1 MKLIEVL
8 SPCADD
14 QSSSERRRGHHAY
27 QVAVDAI
34 AYAHNIPFRILL
46 VDKLTDLPKVIQSQF
61 DNGGSGLDLMR
72 EETPTQIFA
81 ADLDARKKL
90 YDKEIFDT
98 GVAWVLTL
106 ATSNPTVRPQVLPAG
121 WETAM
126 LLLLPHLERAVWLTE
141 IGNPLPAH
149 ALARMLE
156 HWSLYVLFWCYEQTK
171 NGPTNKPNK
180 FLIDEKDENV
190 GMAGALGID
199 HYVVRVGQ
207 KFSLPSSA
215 SGQDSHQCA
224 PVIGPYWEANSKPS
238 AEVHQGF
245 NDVLKRFAS
254 NMAVHQP
261 WADVQ
266 DRVPDE
272 IEMRDALQSRIDLVN
287 PESKARSLSCR
298 RAFVDYFLQVDA
310 SAYSNDFAKLDD
322 LKRQDWEV
330 IAALCSWWARWA
342 QLITSER
349 DKSAVAGYWISVRDS
364 KLGIQVLSAEQS
376 PSGSVDE
383 LSSIRLLANKPDNSY
398 SIDELREAV
407 AQALPGVT
415 IDSPDVYLN
424 RTRERQNASWTAQV
438 IAVNNLMNSHGGK
451 LVDAADT
458 VGSDASSETETGFE
472 FEEANH
478 LLRGY
483 GGKVCHHLVS
493 MTRADV
499 ADLYWMD
506 YSQSV
511 PRLVHA
517 GGYSR
522 LLLHRVKR
530 ADIHRQFAKWSLEV
544 KNPTKKDLA
553 AAEQGPKSDSQAYRV
568 AAICAEDPSNGQQTV
583 AWANDSAASEQEK
596 CVAYFDGFPDPKPAD
611 SMALPLLVHGR
622 VVGVLTLAGL
632 TKGQFDTRLFVPL
645 RRVANLLALTMYQAS
660 QLWHMRKLNWL
671 VAHESFANWRQHNEE
686 NQFNPLK
693 KISAC
698 LTNVFLCQAVH
709 IWLRRE
715 DSDEIYALHGYNQ
728 KEIFSPAND
737 PLKDAPVFKYLP
749 CAEINKNHPI
759 ERAFVAFA
767 EDVSAKDKNGLGRY
781 VQARLNKDSKETVTY
796 SRQEALQGMYLG
808 TDYLNDD
815 NIKKSSH
822 GKLRTRIFEDFG
834 LTDLMGF
841 ALLQAVPGKSDFE
854 LAGGITLHDK
864 AEISDEKRPQPWP
877 QAWAPVVAHVQ
888 TYLPYLFSQVELL
901 HNPLDHTR
909 RFLLHAGRSEL
920 LAVRD
925 NMVQLRHIANQAFD
939 PDGAVRKRVRLIQKM
954 GNTEIGGQAAS
965 VEKHL
970 STAWNAANDLIDDSF
985 LRNLDFLVKAIERHK
1000 EASALANFEI
1010 SASSE
1015 WIDLHDFL
1023 KKALANHHDAL
1034 AKGGLRDPGLTGFE
1048 VETKCYLPRIW
1059 LNQIVFNLVENAG
1072 KYARDLFNVTWE
1084 PSLKRLR
1091 FINHGR
1097 YDSNLDIE
1105 NRLLR
1110 YGVRGSAIYERSYGT
1125 EAETKPGLGAG
1136 LWGVK
1141 FLCELCQIE
1150 FKMTITPLDKG
1161 FVLYQDGSS
1170 RGLASYQFDMT
1181 FPLGI
1186 VKEPPGG
1193 AAR

>member
-14 QSSSERRRGHHAY
+14 QGSSERRRGHHAY
-27 QVAVDAI
+27 QVAVDTI

-46 VDKLTDLPKVIQSQF
+46 VDKLTSLPKIIQSQF
-61 DNGGSGLDLMR
+61 NEGGSGLDLMR
-72 EETPTQIFA
+72 EETSTQIFVE
-81 ADLDARKKL
+81 DLDAREKL
-90 YDKEIFDT
+90 YNKEIFDT

-106 ATSNPTVRPQVLPAG
+106 ATSNPADRPQVLPAG

-180 FLIDEKDENV
+180 FLIDEKDVNAEL
-190 GMAGALGID
+190 AEALGID

-207 KFSLPSSA
+207 KFSLPSSN
-215 SGQDSHQCA
+215 SSLPSHQCA
-224 PVIGPYWEANSKPS
+224 PVIGPYWKANFAASE
-238 AEVHQGF
+238 EVHKEF
-245 NDVLKRFAS
+245 TNVLKQFVS
-254 NMAVHQP
+254 NMANVKP
-261 WADVQ
+261 WADVR
-266 DRVPDE
+266 DRMPDA
-272 IEMRDALQSRIDLVN
+272 IEMRDALQSRIDLADT
-287 PESKARSLSCR
+287 EAELRSLSCR
-298 RAFVDYFLQVDA
+298 RAFVDHFLQVDT
-310 SAYSNDFAKLDD
+310 STYFSDLVKLGD
-322 LKRQDWEV
+322 LNRQDWEV

-342 QLITSER
+342 QLITNTR
-349 DKSAVAGYWISVRDS
+349 DANAATGYWVSVRDS
-364 KLGIQVLSAEQS
+364 TLGIQILSHRQGS
-376 PSGSVDE
+376 PSTDGE
-383 LSSIRLLANKPDNSY
+383 LSSIKLMAIKPDGLKQ
-398 SIDELREAV
+398 IDELRASV

-451 LVDAADT
+451 FVDAADA

-522 LLLHRVKR
+522 LMLHRVKR
-530 ADIHRQFAKWSLEV
+530 ADIHKQFAKWSLKE
-544 KNPTKKDLA
+544 KNHNKNNLA
-553 AAEQGPKSDSQAYRV
+553 AAQQGRESDSQAYRV
-568 AAICAEDPSNGQQTV
+568 AASGVEDPPKEKQTV
-583 AWANDSAASEQEK
+583 AWSKNSAASEQQY
-596 CVAYFDGFPDPKPAD
+596 CLAYFDGFPGQKPAD

-728 KEIFSPAND
+728 KEIFSPANNQ
-737 PLKDAPVFKYLP
+737 LKDAPVFKYLP
-749 CAEINKNHPI
+749 CADLFATYCLEPLVSQAHGW
-759 ERAFVAFA
+759 AVA
-767 EDVSAKDKNGLGRY
+767 N
-781 VQARLNKDSKETVTY
+781 
-796 SRQEALQGMYLG
+796 
-808 TDYLNDD
+808 
-815 NIKKSSH
+815 SH
-822 GKLRTRIFEDFG
+822 GVPPHWR
-834 LTDLMGF
+834 
-841 ALLQAVPGKSDFE
+841 QA
-854 LAGGITLHDK
+854 
-864 AEISDEKRPQPWP
+864 
-877 QAWAPVVAHVQ
+877 
-888 TYLPYLFSQVELL
+888 
-901 HNPLDHTR
+901 
-909 RFLLHAGRSEL
+909 
-920 LAVRD
+920 
-925 NMVQLRHIANQAFD
+925 
-939 PDGAVRKRVRLIQKM
+939 
-954 GNTEIGGQAAS
+954 
-965 VEKHL
+965 
-970 STAWNAANDLIDDSF
+970 
-985 LRNLDFLVKAIERHK
+985 
-1000 EASALANFEI
+1000 
-1010 SASSE
+1010 
-1015 WIDLHDFL
+1015 
-1023 KKALANHHDAL
+1023 
-1034 AKGGLRDPGLTGFE
+1034 
-1048 VETKCYLPRIW
+1048 
-1059 LNQIVFNLVENAG
+1059 
-1072 KYARDLFNVTWE
+1072 
-1084 PSLKRLR
+1084 
-1091 FINHGR
+1091 
-1097 YDSNLDIE
+1097 
-1105 NRLLR
+1105 
-1110 YGVRGSAIYERSYGT
+1110 
-1125 EAETKPGLGAG
+1125 
-1136 LWGVK
+1136 
-1141 FLCELCQIE
+1141 
-1150 FKMTITPLDKG
+1150 
-1161 FVLYQDGSS
+1161 
-1170 RGLASYQFDMT
+1170 
-1181 FPLGI
+1181 
-1186 VKEPPGG
+1186 
-1193 AAR
+1193 